1 MRNLRDQKNPIPVL
15 LLTARDSLVER
26 VEGLNL
32 GADDYLTKP
41 FYVEELIARLNTIVR
56 RTHGQALSI
65 LQVGDLRV
73 EMLEAVDARMS
84 LPASAFSR
92 QATPWMDADDFRR
105 LTARF
110 TEERVS
116 EISRPSWVVVMRND
130 SATIVSES
138 QAGIAESLALEN
150 HLPLPGAFVEGPSFL
165 SGQPD
170 PQPSLPRPI
179 RRAGPLPRHSAGPSR
194 LHRPPLFFTTED
206 GGKRWRVGAF
216 SSLFATVFVGMDLGP
231 FDRQILRMRRL
242 CLTTLLGALGL
253 TALAGRL
260 VANKAMRPVHRL
272 KKITEALLTLSRAD
286 SGSLQLDKRTFSMS
300 EALESFCEDAEILC
314 SEKALT
320 FSCEIE
326 PGLAVH
332 SDRAVILSVFH
343 NLLSN
348 AMKYNEPDG
357 QVRIRARRRGQF
369 AEVEIANSGPPITE
383 RQRLQIFRRFYRG
396 EEARSRLQGWI
407 R

>member
-1 MRNLRDQKNPIPVL
+1 
-15 LLTARDSLVER
+15 
-26 VEGLNL
+26 
-32 GADDYLTKP
+32 
-41 FYVEELIARLNTIVR
+41 
-56 RTHGQALSI
+56 
-65 LQVGDLRV
+65 
-73 EMLEAVDARMS
+73 
-84 LPASAFSR
+84 
-92 QATPWMDADDFRR
+92 
-105 LTARF
+105 
-110 TEERVS
+110 
-116 EISRPSWVVVMRND
+116 
-130 SATIVSES
+130 
-138 QAGIAESLALEN
+138 
-150 HLPLPGAFVEGPSFL
+150 
-165 SGQPD
+165 
-170 PQPSLPRPI
+170 
-179 RRAGPLPRHSAGPSR
+179 
-194 LHRPPLFFTTED
+194 
-206 GGKRWRVGAF
+206 
-216 SSLFATVFVGMDLGP
+216 MDLGP

-369 AEVEIANSGPPITE
+369 AEVEIANSGPPLRSVSGSRSFGASTAGKKPAPACKDGFDDA
-383 RQRLQIFRRFYRG
+383 FRHPAALG
-396 EEARSRLQGWI
+396 ARAR
-407 R
+407 